1 MPISSERKRPMNER
15 LVISIVFLSLA
26 VAVSVFSF
34 LYISSASEELLVLA
48 DSVTADI
55 KEGDTSSARE
65 LISLWQEHQRGF
77 AIILKHSDA
86 DAIDRY
92 FLLFADAISSGDRER
107 MLIAVSDI
115 SSFMQVTAEGEKPKI
130 ENIF

>member
-34 LYISSASEELLVLA
+34 LYISSVSQELLVLA
-48 DSVTADI
+48 DSVTEDI

-65 LISLWQEHQRGF
+65 LIALWQEHKRGF

-92 FLLFADAISSGDRER
+92 FLLFADALSSGDREQILR
-107 MLIAVSDI
+107 AVSDI

>member
-1 MPISSERKRPMNER
+1 MNER

-65 LISLWQEHQRGF
+65 LISLWQEHKRGF

-92 FLLFADAISSGDRER
+92 FLLFADALSSGDRER